1 MGVTR
6 RILRLLGGAA
16 TTAAPALA
24 LPILVVPTLAQS
36 ETQPPETQQAN
47 AEANSQVD
55 ARELKPGSPELDGEQ
70 RPLSSIELVYSRD
83 NDSLP
88 LASDLLDAKVDLAI
102 VNDAWCAPHEG
113 LIVQRVSL
121 AELGKNGPT
130 RVYDSALPLISQ
142 AIVVRLKTFGP
153 RTRLIGVY
161 AEPDPSQI
169 RVENEEVVDARPA
182 GTTSLR
188 FIITAG
194 HVTDVRT
201 TASGERID
209 PAHTLNNPAHD
220 AIRRNSP
227 VQPQTKTG
235 QYGRTDTIDLIDT
248 TRIEDYV
255 FRLNRHPGRRV
266 DVAVAATGQEP
277 GAATVD
283 YIVTENKPWFIYA
296 EATRDGSRS
305 TDEWRYR
312 LGLVHNQLT
321 GQDDILS
328 LQYQTSFN
336 NVNQFAASYERPL
349 FDIDRLRGRVY
360 GSFYDYTSDDVGQLG
375 LTFKGD
381 GWTAGAEGIFN
392 FYQNADLFADV
403 FAGLRMDHV
412 KVNNELA
419 AISGD
424 DNFIVSYIGT
434 KIERQRDDSNL
445 DASITLEIPLD
456 GASDEAQNN
465 LGRFDADERWMLV
478 KGEANYQFF
487 LEPLLGGPNRE
498 DPTLAHELALSLRG
512 QATFGQRLVPN
523 YQEVLGGMYSVRG
536 YPQGIAAGDDA
547 IAASLEYRAHIAR
560 MLDINATPG
569 SMFGEPFRWRAQY
582 AGGPTDWDL
591 ILRGFVDAG
600 RTLNVDRQSFEED
613 QTLVG
618 AGFGA
623 ELSFNRRFIV
633 RTDLGWALVGLDD
646 AGGETIVEEG
656 DFQWHFVATFI
667 Y

>member
-1 MGVTR
+1 M
-6 RILRLLGGAA
+6 I
-16 TTAAPALA
+16 APALA
-24 LPILVVPTLAQS
+24 QNQ
-36 ETQPPETQQAN
+36 TQADAT
-47 AEANSQVD
+47 SQVQSQ
-55 ARELKPGSPELDGEQ
+55 ELQPGSPELDGEQ
-70 RPLSSIELVYSRD
+70 RPLTSLELVYSRE

-88 LASDLLDAKVDLAI
+88 PTAELMDAKVDLAI

-113 LIVQRVSL
+113 LIAQRVSL

-142 AIVVRLKTFGP
+142 AIVTRLKTFGP
-153 RTRLIGVY
+153 NTRLLGVY
-161 AEPDPSQI
+161 AEPDPAHI
-169 RVENEEVVDARPA
+169 RVENEQVVDARPE
-182 GTTSLR
+182 GVTSLR
-188 FIITAG
+188 YIITTG
-194 HVTDVRT
+194 RVVEVRT
-201 TASGERID
+201 TAVGERIN
-209 PAHTLNNPAHD
+209 PEQTLNNPVHD
-220 AIRRNSP
+220 AIRKNSP
-227 VQPQTKTG
+227 IQPQTATG
-235 QYGRTDTIDLIDT
+235 QYGKTNAIDLLET
-248 TRIEDYV
+248 TRIDDYV

-277 GAATVD
+277 GAVSLD
-283 YIVTENKPWFIYA
+283 YIVTENKPWFVYA

-312 LGLVHNQLT
+312 LGMVHNQLT

-381 GWTAGAEGIFN
+381 GWSAGAEGIFN

-412 KVNNELA
+412 KVDNQLA

-424 DNFIVSYIGT
+424 DNFILAYAGT
-434 KIERQRDDSNL
+434 KIERRRDDSNL
-445 DASITLEIPLD
+445 DASLAFEYPLD

-465 LGRFDADERWMLV
+465 LGRFDADERWMLL

-487 LEPLLGGPNRE
+487 LEPVLGGPRRE
-498 DPTLAHELALSLRG
+498 DPTLAHELALTLRG
-512 QATFGQRLVPN
+512 QATFGDRLVPN
-523 YQEVLGGMYSVRG
+523 YQEVLGGLYSVRG

-547 IAASLEYRAHIAR
+547 IAASLEYRAHVAR
-560 MLDINATPG
+560 MLDFNATPG
-569 SMFGEPFRWRAQY
+569 SLFGEPFRWRAQY

-591 ILRGFVDAG
+591 LLRGFVDAG
-600 RTLNVDRQSFEED
+600 RTINVDRQSFEED

-623 ELSFNRRFIV
+623 ELSFNRRFVV

-646 AGGETIVEEG
+646 AGGATIVEEG

>member
-1 MGVTR
+1 MSVTR
-6 RILRLLGGAA
+6 RILRLLGSAAA
-16 TTAAPALA
+16 TAPALA
-24 LPILVVPTLAQS
+24 LPVFAVAPCVHAQS
-36 ETQPPETQQAN
+36 DPSGASAPPAEHQA
-47 AEANSQVD
+47 ALV
-55 ARELKPGSPELDGEQ
+55 PGSLELDGEQ
-70 RPLSSIELVYSRD
+70 RLLSSIELAYSRE

-88 LASDLLDAKVDLAI
+88 DASELLDATLTLAI

-113 LIVQRVSL
+113 LATQRVSL
-121 AELGKNGPT
+121 AELGKVGPT

-142 AIVVRLKTFGP
+142 AIVTRLKNFGP
-153 RTRLIGVY
+153 NTRLLGVY
-161 AEPDPSQI
+161 AEPDPSHI
-169 RVENEEVVDARPA
+169 RVENEQVVDARPA
-182 GTTSLR
+182 GTTALR
-188 FIITAG
+188 YIITTG
-194 HVTDVRT
+194 RVVDVRT
-201 TASGERID
+201 TAVGERIN
-209 PAHTLNNPAHD
+209 PEQTLNNPAHN

-227 VQPQTKTG
+227 IQSQTATG
-235 QYGRTDTIDLIDT
+235 QYGKTNSTDLLET
-248 TRIEDYV
+248 TRIDDYV

-277 GAATVD
+277 GAVSLD
-283 YIVTENKPWFIYA
+283 YIVTENKPWFVYA

-312 LGLVHNQLT
+312 LGMVHNQLT

-336 NVNQFAASYERPL
+336 NVNQFAASYERPF
-349 FDIDRLRGRVY
+349 FDMDRLRARVY

-381 GWTAGAEGIFN
+381 GWSAGAEAIFN
-392 FYQNADLFADV
+392 YYQNADLFADV

-412 KVNNELA
+412 KVDNQLA

-424 DNFIVSYIGT
+424 DNFILSYVGT
-434 KIERQRDDSNL
+434 KFERRRDDSDL
-445 DASITLEIPLD
+445 GASIALEFPLD
-456 GASDEAQNN
+456 GASSEAQNN
-465 LGRFDADERWMLV
+465 LGRFDADERWLLV

-487 LEPLLGGPNRE
+487 LEPLLGGQHRD
-498 DPTLAHELALSLRG
+498 DPTLAHEMALSLRG

-523 YQEVLGGMYSVRG
+523 YQEVLGGLYSVRG
-536 YPQGIAAGDDA
+536 YPQGISAGDHA
-547 IAASLEYRAHIAR
+547 VAATVEYRAHIAR
-560 MLDINATPG
+560 MLDINETPG
-569 SMFGEPFRWRAQY
+569 SLLGEPFRWRAQY

-591 ILRGFVDAG
+591 VLRGFVDAG
-600 RTLNVDRQSFEED
+600 RTINVDRQSFEED

-623 ELSFNRRFIV
+623 ELSFNRRFVV

-646 AGGETIVEEG
+646 AGGATIVEEG